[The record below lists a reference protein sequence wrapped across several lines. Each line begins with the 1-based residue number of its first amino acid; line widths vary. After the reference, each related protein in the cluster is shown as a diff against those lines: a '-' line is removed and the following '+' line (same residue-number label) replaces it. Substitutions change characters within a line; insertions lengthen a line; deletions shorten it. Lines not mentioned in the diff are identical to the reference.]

1 MKRVITAALV
11 AIFAVIAAQGHL
23 LYKVSGGGLERPS
36 YIFGTHHFATL
47 SILDSI
53 PSVMKS
59 LEEVERVCGEIDMLS
74 DSQLALAMKMQPY
87 MTAPADSTIDRL
99 LPPEQLADLAGKFE
113 AKTGMKLEMMYPLR
127 PIVPQTIILALDAQR
142 LTGRS
147 MTDPQ
152 LDTYLQ
158 EQGKKLGKSN
168 AGLET
173 VEQQAEIL
181 YCGKP
186 ISSQLDDLIE
196 MLNTDE
202 DQAALLAELTDAY
215 MTQDLERMT
224 VLSDK
229 ELKDADD
236 VAYMKRLLQRRNAD
250 WLSKMPAMMAG
261 CPTLFVVGALHLPGG
276 DGILEGLRKSGFTVT
291 PIEK

>member
-261 CPTLFVVGALHLPGG
+261 SPTLFVVGALHLPGE

-291 PIEK
+291 PIAK

>member
-261 CPTLFVVGALHLPGG
+261 SPTLFVVGALHLPGG

-291 PIEK
+291 PIAK